1 MKFPKKLLPLGVAF
15 PLCGFLVAA
24 SAFAAVPVVG
34 GGAAPPAPG
43 TAGLAPYMVT
53 AGSLDNAGY
62 LACIRTHIKMPGAPN
77 VVANNG
83 VALDCQTTAKN

>member
-34 GGAAPPAPG
+34 GGTAPAKG
-43 TAGLAPYMVT
+43 TEGLSPYMVT

-62 LACIRTHIKMPGAPN
+62 LACIQSHLKFPGGPN
-77 VVANNG
+77 VVSNVDA
-83 VALDCQTTAKN
+83 ALDCQTTAKN